1 MELLNTSQPRL
12 VCHQNGGKTVT
23 KFESKIHLEEAL
35 NVICD
40 VARCQG
46 GKRNDCNVAKCQGG
60 KSKDCDV
67 AKCQGEKRKD
77 CTDVAKCNFVGIGHR
92 VVHGGTHFDKPTLID
107 TNVKEK
113 IRDLF
118 NLATLHNPVNLLGIE
133 FMEKIFPVLFHSRLN
148 TYSAYWLELQCLS
161 R

>member
-12 VCHQNGGKTVT
+12 VCHQNGGKTVK

-40 VARCQG
+40 
-46 GKRNDCNVAKCQGG
+46 VAKCQGG

-133 FMEKIFPVLFHSRLN
+133 FMEKIFPGLFHSRLS
-148 TYSAYWLELQCLS
+148 T
-161 R
+161 

>member
-1 MELLNTSQPRL
+1 M
-12 VCHQNGGKTVT
+12 K

-67 AKCQGEKRKD
+67 AKCQGEKEKI
-77 CTDVAKCNFVGIGHR
+77 A
-92 VVHGGTHFDKPTLID
+92 PTLP
-107 TNVKEK
+107 NVTLSGLV
-113 IRDLF
+113 IGLF
-118 NLATLHNPVNLLGIE
+118 TEEPTSI
-133 FMEKIFPVLFHSRLN
+133 SRL
-148 TYSAYWLELQCLS
+148 
-161 R
+161 